1 MPVLSRYLLSPVIGL
16 APFQYARM
24 VFAPTGLA
32 AAPGFEPET
41 CGSKVRCSPIELC
54 RYACP
59 SVRAVKRCSLP
70 LCHCVPLPGPQLRA
84 VFPAVT
90 LMFVFAI
97 ACRRTPPKREP
108 IALRFSIVC
117 GALVPSRSFSCK
129 RVSPT
134 LPLRP
139 FMQKVRQRVRRSKRG
154 FSLPRSI
161 RVDIHAV
168 RMHAEPQ
175 KPWWASRDS
184 NPEPT
189 GYEPVA
195 LTVAPKALETR
206 LF

>member
-1 MPVLSRYLLSPVIGL
+1 MIKTCHAGWRRRPDSNRKPADPKSAVLPLNYAATRARLSGL
-16 APFQYARM
+16 SSVAHFR
-24 VFAPTGLA
+24 FATA
-32 AAPGFEPET
+32 
-41 CGSKVRCSPIELC
+41 CRCRGRSS
-54 RYACP
+54 AP
-59 SVRAVKRCSLP
+59 SV
-70 LCHCVPLPGPQLRA
+70 
-84 VFPAVT
+84 PAVT

-117 GALVPSRSFSCK
+117 GALVPSRSFRCK
-129 RVSPT
+129 RVSVA
-134 LPLRP
+134 LHLRP
-139 FMQKVRQRVRRSKRG
+139 FMQKVRQCVRRSKRG
-154 FSLPRSI
+154 FSLPRSS

-195 LTVAPKALETR
+195 LTVAPKALEAR